1 MRKKGKPNPDQR
13 YFHLVVGLHAHTA
26 DQASYQVVAHASE
39 RIIVRVRTI
48 KWWNCS
54 GTGIDS
60 HMLHYRQVTQ
70 DSLNQKVLA
79 WVLKVDGKEEQFQI
93 AFTMPA
99 GLELIRIDPTKL
111 LLYMAI

>member
-39 RIIVRVRTI
+39 RIIVRVCKI
-48 KWWNCS
+48 NS
-54 GTGIDS
+54 GIVLEPGLILT
-60 HMLHYRQVTQ
+60 LHYRRVIQ
-70 DSLNQKVLA
+70 DSLNQKALA
-79 WVLKVDGKEEQFQI
+79 WVLKVDGREEQLQI
-93 AFTMPA
+93 AYTMPA
-99 GLELIRIDPTKL
+99 GLELIRIDRMKL